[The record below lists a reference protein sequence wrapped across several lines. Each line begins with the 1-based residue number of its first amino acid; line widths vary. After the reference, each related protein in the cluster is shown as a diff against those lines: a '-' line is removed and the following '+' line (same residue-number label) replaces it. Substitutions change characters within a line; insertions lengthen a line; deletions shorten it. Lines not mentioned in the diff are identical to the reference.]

1 MATENSRGV
10 SSLLKRAVS
19 KILFGERADSTLFP
33 PNPEL
38 REAETL
44 LTESGSVVFSGGIN
58 LGSYP
63 HLSSCC
69 HVTHLELDVDST
81 VQYSTVQYSTVQ
93 YSTL

>member
-1 MATENSRGV
+1 MV
-10 SSLLKRAVS
+10 VS

-44 LTESGSVVFSGGIN
+44 LTKDASVVFSGGIN

-63 HLSSCC
+63 HLSSC
-69 HVTHLELDVDST
+69 HVATHLELGVDST
-81 VQYSTVQYSTVQ
+81 VQYSIVQ